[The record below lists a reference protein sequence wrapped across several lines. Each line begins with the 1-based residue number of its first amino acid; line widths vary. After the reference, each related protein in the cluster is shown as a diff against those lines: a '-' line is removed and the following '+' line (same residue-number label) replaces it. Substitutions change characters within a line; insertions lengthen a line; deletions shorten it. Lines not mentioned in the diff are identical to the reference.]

1 MSEVSSGDAHTGRTS
16 RTLLVLASLVIIAAG
31 LKAAEQIVV
40 PFLLALFIAIIA
52 ATPVFWLEKHKVPA
66 GIAIVVV
73 MASIVFA
80 LLGLGALV
88 GQSAGEFTAKVPFY
102 QERLAAL
109 LAEVIARLQGW
120 GLEISDDLLVSYF
133 DPGTALTMA
142 GNTLRGL
149 GGVLSNGFLIL
160 LTVIFMLAEASSFP
174 LKLRDVL
181 SNPDRDFDY
190 FSRFASNMNRYI
202 GIKTTISIVTGVIV
216 SVFLTVLGVDFPVLW
231 GMLAFLLNY
240 VPTIGSLIAAV
251 PAILLAL
258 IQLGPG
264 TALMAALLY
273 FLTNIGMGNG
283 IEPRFMGRGLG
294 LSTLVVF
301 LSLVFWGWMLGPVGM
316 LLSVPLTM
324 TAKIALEANPSSEWL
339 AHLLGPADGKWLRPQ
354 VAETPTA
361 TAQGPEKASEE
372 VERS

>member
-1 MSEVSSGDAHTGRTS
+1 MTTRTPGDATAGRAS
-16 RTLLVLASLVIIAAG
+16 RTLLVLAAFVIIAAG
-31 LKAAEQIVV
+31 IKAAEQIVV
-40 PFLLALFIAIIA
+40 PFLLALFIATIA

-66 GIAIVVV
+66 GFAIVVV
-73 MASIVFA
+73 MAGIVCV
-80 LLGLGALV
+80 LLGLAALV

-102 QERLAAL
+102 QERLTL
-109 LAEVIARLQGW
+109 LLEQVISRLQGL
-120 GLEISDDLLVSYF
+120 GLEISNDLLFSYF

-174 LKLRDVL
+174 RKLRDVL
-181 SNPDRDFDY
+181 SNPDRDFPY

-202 GIKTTISIVTGVIV
+202 GIKTTISIVTGIIV
-216 SVFLTVLGVDFPVLW
+216 SIFLTVLGVDFPILW
-231 GMLAFLLNY
+231 GILAFLLNY
-240 VPTIGSLIAAV
+240 VPNIGSLIAAV

-264 TALMAALLY
+264 TALVAAVLY
-273 FLTNIGMGNG
+273 LLTNIGMGNG
-283 IEPRFMGRGLG
+283 VEPRFMGQGLG

-339 AHLLGPADGKWLRPQ
+339 AHLLGPADGQWLRPQ
-354 VAETPTA
+354 PSAPTDKEGEH
-361 TAQGPEKASEE
+361 Q
-372 VERS
+372 

>member
-1 MSEVSSGDAHTGRTS
+1 MNDFFSTDAPTGRAS
-16 RTLLVLASLVIIAAG
+16 RTLLILAALVIIAAG

-66 GIAIVVV
+66 GIAILVV
-73 MASIVFA
+73 MASMVFA

-109 LAEVIARLQGW
+109 LAQVIARLQGW
-120 GLEISDDLLVSYF
+120 GVEISDDLLVSYF

-149 GGVLSNGFLIL
+149 GGVISNGFLIL

-174 LKLRDVL
+174 RKLRDVM
-181 SNPDRDFDY
+181 SNPERDFDY

-202 GIKTTISIVTGVIV
+202 GIKTTISLITGVIV
-216 SVFLTVLGVDFPVLW
+216 SIFLTVLGVDFPVLW
-231 GMLAFLLNY
+231 GLLAFLLNY

-258 IQLGPG
+258 VELGPG
-264 TALMAALLY
+264 TALVTALLY

-324 TAKIALEANPSSEWL
+324 TVKIALEASPTSEWL
-339 AHLLGPADGKWLRPQ
+339 AHILGPADGKWLRSPPQ
-354 VAETPTA
+354 AAEIPAAA
-361 TAQGPEKASEE
+361 TEE
-372 VERS
+372 AERS

>member
-1 MSEVSSGDAHTGRTS
+1 MNDLFSSDAPTGRAG
-16 RTLLVLASLVIIAAG
+16 RTLLILAALVVIAAG
-31 LKAAEQIVV
+31 LKAAGQIVV

-66 GIAIVVV
+66 GIAILVV
-73 MASIVFA
+73 MASMVFA

-109 LAEVIARLQGW
+109 LAQVITQLQSW
-120 GLEISDDLLVSYF
+120 GVEISDDLLVSYF

-174 LKLRDVL
+174 RKLRDVMR
-181 SNPDRDFDY
+181 NPERDFDY

-202 GIKTTISIVTGVIV
+202 GIKTTISIITGAIV
-216 SVFLTVLGVDFPVLW
+216 SVFLSVLGVDFPVLW
-231 GMLAFLLNY
+231 GLLAFLLNY
-240 VPTIGSLIAAV
+240 VPTIGSLIA
-251 PAILLAL
+251 ILLAL
-258 IQLGPG
+258 VELGPG
-264 TALMAALLY
+264 TALVTALLY

-324 TAKIALEANPSSEWL
+324 TVKIALEANPTSEWL
-339 AHLLGPADGKWLRPQ
+339 AHILGPADGEWWMTLK
-354 VAETPTA
+354 
-361 TAQGPEKASEE
+361 E
-372 VERS
+372 VFHQD

>member
-1 MSEVSSGDAHTGRTS
+1 MNDLFSSDAPTGRAG
-16 RTLLVLASLVIIAAG
+16 RTLLILAALVVIAAG

-66 GIAIVVV
+66 GIAILVV
-73 MASIVFA
+73 MASMVFA

-109 LAEVIARLQGW
+109 LAQVITQLQSW
-120 GLEISDDLLVSYF
+120 GVEISDDLLVSYF

-174 LKLRDVL
+174 RKLRDVMR
-181 SNPDRDFDY
+181 NPERDFDY

-202 GIKTTISIVTGVIV
+202 GIKTTISIITGAIV

-231 GMLAFLLNY
+231 GLLAFLLNY

-258 IQLGPG
+258 VELGPG
-264 TALMAALLY
+264 TALVTALLY

-324 TAKIALEANPSSEWL
+324 TVKIALEASPTSEWL
-339 AHLLGPADGKWLRPQ
+339 AHILGPADGEWLRPRPQ
-354 VAETPTA
+354 AAAAEEA
-361 TAQGPEKASEE
+361 DQS
-372 VERS
+372 